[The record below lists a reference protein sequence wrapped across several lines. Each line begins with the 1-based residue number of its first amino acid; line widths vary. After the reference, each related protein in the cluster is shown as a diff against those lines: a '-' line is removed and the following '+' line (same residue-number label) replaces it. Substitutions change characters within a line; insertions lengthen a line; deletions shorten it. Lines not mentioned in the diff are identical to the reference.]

1 MGKSL
6 TQVVNAGY
14 TGEPEHIVFQVL
26 DTLQMIEL
34 HDITQVAHNGVF
46 REPNMPEDMYY
57 VLNYMEHRCY
67 IEQTEFGEKTL
78 YLD

>member
-6 TQVVNAGY
+6 SQVVNAGFA
-14 TGEPEHIVFQVL
+14 GEPEHIVFQVL
-26 DTLQMIEL
+26 DTLQIIEL
-34 HDITQVAHNGVF
+34 NDITHINQGGNP
-46 REPNMPEDMYY
+46 REPRMPEDMYY
-57 VLNYMEHRCY
+57 VLNHMGHRCY